1 MRPSECVGLNHPW
14 FLHDTRLC
22 AGFVGALGR
31 WNAMEE
37 LFEFLFGASG
47 RINRAKYWR
56 SVLVFCGA
64 GLLVGVILFTAA
76 GLAAPLFI
84 LMLVIVFIPWL
95 LWGIAFHTERLHD
108 RGKSAWWLLVFYAV
122 PGVLGQLAKGAWFE
136 GAVGTGLHHVLA
148 LAGFALS
155 IWGFV
160 EIGCLPGNAGPNRY
174 GSIPHVHAAGG

>member
-1 MRPSECVGLNHPW
+1 
-14 FLHDTRLC
+14 
-22 AGFVGALGR
+22 
-31 WNAMEE
+31 MEE

-47 RINRAKYWR
+47 RVNRAKYWR
-56 SVLVFCGA
+56 SLLIFCGA
-64 GLLVGVILFTAA
+64 GLLVGFILLTAA

-108 RGKSAWWLLVFYAV
+108 RGKSAWWPLIFYAV
-122 PGVLGQLAKGAWFE
+122 PGVLGQLAKGAWFV
-136 GAVGTGLHHVLA
+136 GAAGTGLHYVLA

-160 EIGCLPGNAGPNRY
+160 EIGCLRGSAGPNKY
-174 GSIPHVHAAGG
+174 GSNPLSARAARG